1 MKFPNRAIATIAF
14 ATLITVPA
22 WATAPNAPEAPET
35 NAAQVD
41 VVFVL
46 DTTGSMGGL
55 IQAAKEKIWA
65 IANTLAL
72 ADPAPDI
79 RMGLIGYRDRSDEY
93 ITKSTR
99 LTDDLDAVYTDL
111 MTFDANGGDDTPESV
126 NQALHEAVSK
136 MKWRDTDDTYRVVFL
151 VGDAP
156 PHMDY
161 KDDVKYA
168 ESCKRAA
175 EAGIYVNTIQ
185 CGAIPETEPIWREI
199 AAKAEGRYFRVEQSG
214 SAILTDTPF
223 DEELAE
229 LGAKVED
236 TRCYYGG
243 AEVLQ
248 NNKEREERADSIDA
262 LASMKSKAQ
271 RALFNS
277 SDAGLKNFVGEQE
290 LVNDYANGDVDF
302 DNIEEDQLP
311 KEFQGK
317 SKSEIESV
325 LGEKAAERKELQGRI
340 AELAKKRQA
349 HIEQELMKTALQGK
363 GSLDFG
369 IFDCI
374 KTQAGK
380 AGLKYEGGPAL

>member
-1 MKFPNRAIATIAF
+1 MQLMKRVICASAAAVIVTGS
-14 ATLITVPA
+14 A
-22 WATAPNAPEAPET
+22 WAKAPDAPEAPET

-99 LTDDLDAVYTDL
+99 LTDDLDAVYTEL
-111 MTFDANGGDDTPESV
+111 MTFDANGGNDTPESV
-126 NQALHEAVSK
+126 NQALHEAVAK
-136 MKWRDTDDTYRVVFL
+136 MDWRDSDDTYRVIFL

-161 KDDVKYA
+161 QDDVKYP

-185 CGAIPETEPIWREI
+185 CGTIPETTPIWREI

-214 SAILTDTPF
+214 GAILTDTPF
-223 DEELAE
+223 DEELAA
-229 LGAKVED
+229 LGAKVEG
-236 TRCYYGG
+236 TRYYYGAADVVSENEARLDRAEGIDSG
-243 AEVLQ
+243 AT
-248 NNKEREERADSIDA
+248 
-262 LASMKSKAQ
+262 MKAKAQ
-271 RALFNS
+271 RAFFNS
-277 SDAGLKNFVGEQE
+277 TGAGAKNFYGTQE
-290 LVNDYANGDVDF
+290 LVNDYAKGKVDF
-302 DNIEEDQLP
+302 DSLNDDQLP
-311 KEFQGK
+311 EEFRGK
-317 SKSEIESV
+317 SKSEIEV
-325 LGEKAAERKELQGRI
+325 ALKEKATEREALQLQI

-349 HIEQELMKTALQGK
+349 HIENQLKKTELKGK

-374 KTQAGK
+374 KTQAVK
-380 AGLKYEGGPAL
+380 AGLEYKGGPAL

>member
-1 MKFPNRAIATIAF
+1 MHALTRSISAV
-14 ATLITVPA
+14 TLAVTLAAPA
-22 WATAPNAPEAPET
+22 WAKAPDAPEAPET
-35 NAAQVD
+35 NSAKVD

-79 RMGLIGYRDRSDEY
+79 RMGLVGYRDRQDDY

-111 MTFDANGGDDTPESV
+111 MTFEANGGNDTPESV

-136 MKWRDTDDTYRVVFL
+136 MQWRDSDDTYRVIFL

-161 KDDVKYA
+161 EDDVKYS
-168 ESCKRAA
+168 ESCKHAA

-185 CGAIPETEPIWREI
+185 CGNIPETTPIWKEI
-199 AAKAEGRYFRVEQSG
+199 AAKAEGRFFQVEQSG
-214 SAILTDTPF
+214 GAILTDTPF
-223 DEELAE
+223 DDELAA

-236 TRCYYGG
+236 TRCYYGAEEIVSTNEARLKRAGDIDLG
-243 AEVLQ
+243 ATT
-248 NNKEREERADSIDA
+248 KA
-262 LASMKSKAQ
+262 KAQ
-271 RALFNS
+271 RALFNNES
-277 SDAGLKNFVGEQE
+277 AGAKNFYGTQE
-290 LVNDYANGDVDF
+290 LVNDFTNGDVDV
-302 DNIEEDQLP
+302 DSIDVDQLP
-311 KEFQGK
+311 EEFRGK
-317 SKSEIESV
+317 SKSEIESA
-325 LGEKAAERKELQGRI
+325 LKEIATEREALQEKI
-340 AELAKKRQA
+340 TELAKKRQA
-349 HIEQELMKTALQGK
+349 HIEDQLKKTALQGK

-374 KTQAGK
+374 QTQAVK
-380 AGLKYEGGPAL
+380 AGLEYKGGPAL

>member
-1 MKFPNRAIATIAF
+1 MSVVTRSISAVALA
-14 ATLITVPA
+14 AALAAPA
-22 WATAPNAPEAPET
+22 WAIAPSAPEAPET

-93 ITKSTR
+93 ITKSTK
-99 LTDDLDAVYTDL
+99 LTDDLDAVYSDL
-111 MTFDANGGDDTPESV
+111 MTFTANGGDDTPESV
-126 NQALHEAVSK
+126 NQALHEAVAK
-136 MKWRDTDDTYRVVFL
+136 MEWRDSDDTYRVVFL

-161 KDDVKYA
+161 ENDVKYP
-168 ESCKRAA
+168 ESCKLAA

-185 CGAIPETEPIWREI
+185 CGTIPETEPVWREI

-229 LGAKVED
+229 LGAKVES
-236 TRCYYGG
+236 TRRYYGT
-243 AEVLQ
+243 EEIVSQ
-248 NNKEREERADSIDA
+248 NEARLDRAGDIDA
-262 LASMKSKAQ
+262 DATVKAKAQ

-277 SDAGLKNFVGEQE
+277 AGAGAKNFLGTQE
-290 LVNDYANGDVDF
+290 LVHDYANGQIKLDELED
-302 DNIEEDQLP
+302 DQLP
-311 KEFQGK
+311 EEFRGK
-317 SKSEIESV
+317 SKAEIEAT
-325 LGEKAAERKELQGRI
+325 LKEQAEERKALQDQI
-340 AELAKKRQA
+340 TELAKKRQA
-349 HIEQELMKTALQGK
+349 HIEEQLKKTALKGE

-374 KTQAGK
+374 QTQAVK
-380 AGLKYEGGPAL
+380 AGLKYKGGPAL

>member
-1 MKFPNRAIATIAF
+1 MQSPTRAITKLALVALIA
-14 ATLITVPA
+14 APA
-22 WATAPNAPEAPET
+22 WAKAPNAPEAPDT
-35 NAAQVD
+35 NAAKVD

-72 ADPAPDI
+72 AEPAPDI
-79 RMGLIGYRDRSDEY
+79 RMGLVGYRDRSDDY
-93 ITKSTR
+93 VTKSTR

-111 MTFDANGGDDTPESV
+111 MTFNANGGDDAPESV

-136 MKWRDTDDTYRVVFL
+136 MKWRDSDDTYRVIFL

-161 KDDVKYA
+161 KDDVKYPD
-168 ESCKRAA
+168 SCKRAV

-185 CGAIPETEPIWREI
+185 CGDMLETTPIWREI
-199 AAKAEGRYFRVEQSG
+199 AAKSEGRYFRVEQSG
-214 SAILTDTPF
+214 SAILNDTPF

-236 TRCYYGG
+236 TRCYYGSEQVMQENEAREDR
-243 AEVLQ
+243 AE
-248 NNKEREERADSIDA
+248 AIDSA
-262 LASMKSKAQ
+262 ATMKSKAQ

-277 SDAGLKNFVGEQE
+277 SGAGRKNFTGNQE
-290 LVNDYANGDVDF
+290 LVHDFENGQVDIE
-302 DNIEEDQLP
+302 NIDEAQLP
-311 KEFQGK
+311 EEFRGK
-317 SKSEIESV
+317 SKSEIETA
-325 LGEKAAERKELQGRI
+325 LKEKVAERAEIQQQI
-340 AELAKKRQA
+340 ADLAQKRQTY
-349 HIEQELMKTALQGK
+349 IEDQLKKTELNGK
-363 GSLDFG
+363 GSLDYA

-374 KTQAGK
+374 KTQAVK
-380 AGLKYEGGPAL
+380 AGLDYKGGPAL